1 MGIGHWAWRRD
12 KVDKEEGGDKGETCS
27 IINSPLSPLSPAP
40 LLPCSPLPTPVM
52 IYSDFISPQTQF
64 YQLTVPFQL
73 EGGETLTGVQIAY
86 RTWGQLNA
94 QGDNGVL
101 ICHALTGSADADDWW
116 EPLFGSEK
124 AFNPERDF
132 IVCSNILG
140 SCYGT
145 TGPTTINPITGN
157 PYGVSFPKITIRDMV
172 HLQAVLL
179 EYLGVQSLRLVIGG
193 SLGGMQA
200 LEWALLY
207 PEKVKAIAPIAVS
220 GRHSAWCIGLSEA
233 QRQAIYADPN
243 WQGGNYTLDAPPN
256 QGLGVARMMAM
267 STYRSWD
274 SLTSRFGR
282 EYDTSEQFTIV
293 SYLQHQGQ
301 KLTERFDA
309 NTYIT
314 LTHAMDR
321 HNVARDRTSADL
333 SDYESILQSIQQPTL
348 VVAIDSD
355 ILYPPVEQQELAN
368 LIPNAQLGWLKS
380 THGHDAFLIDIAALN
395 ELLISFQ
402 QSLDFPAS

>member
-1 MGIGHWAWRRD
+1 
-12 KVDKEEGGDKGETCS
+12 
-27 IINSPLSPLSPAP
+27 
-40 LLPCSPLPTPVM
+40 M
-52 IYSDFISPQTQF
+52 IYPNFISAQTQF
-64 YQLTVPFQL
+64 YQLTVPFNL
-73 EGGETLTGVQIAY
+73 ECGEVLIGVQVAY

-94 QGDNGVL
+94 QGDNGVV
-101 ICHALTGSADADDWW
+101 ICHALTGTGDADDWW
-116 EPLFGSEK
+116 EPLFGSGK

-145 TGPTTINPITGN
+145 TGPTTINPTTGK

-172 HLQAVLL
+172 HLQVALL
-179 EYLGVQSLRLVIGG
+179 EYLGVQSLRFIIGG

-207 PEKVKAIAPIAVS
+207 PEKVKGIAPIAVS

-256 QGLGVARMMAM
+256 QGLAVARMMAM

-274 SLTSRFGR
+274 SFTIRFGR
-282 EYDTSEQFTIV
+282 QYDVSEEFAIA

-321 HNVARDRTSADL
+321 HDVARDRLSPNL
-333 SDYESILQSIQQPTL
+333 SDYESVLRSIQQPTL

-368 LIPNAQLGWLKS
+368 LIPNAQLAWLKS
-380 THGHDAFLIDIAALN
+380 TQGHDAFLIDMAALN
-395 ELLISFQ
+395 EILISFRQ
-402 QSLDFPAS
+402 GLDLSAS